1 MKKKKLRLKKRVK
14 IVLTVLLLLL
24 FASFYQLIKNALVE
38 KENPLVSAEVLN
50 YENIMLKYARE
61 NQIEDY
67 LPLLQAMM
75 MQESGGK

>member
-24 FASFYQLIKNALVE
+24 SVSFYQLIKNALEE
-38 KENPLVSAEVLN
+38 KENPLVSDEVLK

-61 NQIEDY
+61 NQIEEY
-67 LPLLQAMM
+67 LALLQAMM
-75 MQESGGK
+75 MQ

>member
-24 FASFYQLIKNALVE
+24 SVSFYQLIKNALEE
-38 KENPLVSAEVLN
+38 KENPLVSDEVLK

-61 NQIEDY
+61 NQIEEY
-67 LPLLQAMM
+67 LALFLNFYYLC
-75 MQESGGK
+75 G

>member
-38 KENPLVSAEVLN
+38 KANPLVSAEVLN

-67 LPLLQAMM
+67 LPNN
-75 MQESGGK
+75 